1 MQDDEAEPRMGAR
14 MTGKLE
20 HDQRYYQNTDSS
32 HVSQFRRERMRG
44 AQLYDDDDDDDGDD
58 DDEDDDNDEGDE
70 VGEDDDEEDEDD
82 DDDSDLIST

>member
-44 AQLYDDDDDDDGDD
+44 AQLYDDDDDDDDEVDEDDD
-58 DDEDDDNDEGDE
+58 DDEDD
-70 VGEDDDEEDEDD
+70 EDDE
-82 DDDSDLIST
+82 SDLVSA

>member
-44 AQLYDDDDDDDGDD
+44 AQLYDDDDDDDDDDEVDEDDD
-58 DDEDDDNDEGDE
+58 DDEDD
-70 VGEDDDEEDEDD
+70 EDDE
-82 DDDSDLIST
+82 SDLVSA